1 MPRVAG
7 QIDLAKGEAILDAAV
22 EVLGERGLA
31 ASMEEVARRAGVSK
45 QTIYNHYGSKAE
57 LIRALVDRRV
67 ADITAPLEM
76 PGADE
81 HPEATL
87 AGFARTML
95 QAIISPRAT
104 AMMRLY
110 IQGAGEAPDV
120 ARAVFE
126 AGPKASRAR
135 LAAFLARETADGRLA
150 VDDPAMAAEFFGGMV
165 VGTYQLADLLGVDRG
180 LTQVQIDAIA
190 VEAARRFMRAY
201 AV

>member
-22 EVLGERGLA
+22 EVLGERGLG
-31 ASMEEVARRAGVSK
+31 ASMEEVARRAGVSR

-81 HPEATL
+81 HPEEAL
-87 AGFARTML
+87 ADFARTML
-95 QAIISPRAT
+95 QAIISPRST

-110 IQGAGEAPDV
+110 IQGAAEAPDV

-135 LAAFLARETADGRLA
+135 LAAFLARETADGRLS
-150 VDDPAMAAEFFGGMV
+150 VDNPAMAAEFFGGMV

-180 LTQVQIDAIA
+180 LTDAQIEVIA
-190 VEAARRFMRAY
+190 REAARRFMRAY